1 MNERIRLLAEQS
13 GVTVLTTHGMEDVV
27 DGCYVIGPARLEMFA
42 ELIVRECMR
51 MCDVAAIGYDMH
63 GLFKEANGASLA
75 RVYIADWFEIE
86 EDSEVESDEE
96 ETCPRCGAPDSGT
109 SCGLPD
115 CGWVTGEQE

>member
-1 MNERIRLLAEQS
+1 MNERIKELAEQS
-13 GVTVLTTHGMEDVV
+13 YNEVPHERDWDATSRVFDKEK
-27 DGCYVIGPARLEMFA
+27 FA
-42 ELIVRECMR
+42 ESLIRECMR
-51 MCDVAAIGYDMH
+51 MCDVAAIGYDTH

-75 RVYIADWFEIE
+75 KVYIADWFEIE

-96 ETCPRCGAPDSGT
+96 EPCPRCGAPDSGT